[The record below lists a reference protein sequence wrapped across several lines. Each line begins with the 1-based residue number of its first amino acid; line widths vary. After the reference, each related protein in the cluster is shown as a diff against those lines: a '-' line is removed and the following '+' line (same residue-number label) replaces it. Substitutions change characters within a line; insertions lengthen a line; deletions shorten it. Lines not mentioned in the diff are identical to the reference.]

1 MAFSILAAGAA
12 NMRIYVQKPC
22 SRTDGTGNEVDDWE
36 DIYANG
42 IQAIWR
48 RKTTRYDAIQDS
60 RKDDSVFA
68 AETAAA
74 TVRYTRKITSDCRVR
89 CAGDN
94 GGWWYIIGTPER
106 SVDGGWLAFTAER
119 KRESM

>member
-12 NMRIYVQKPC
+12 NTRIHVQKPC
-22 SRTDGTGNEVDDWE
+22 SRTDGTGNEVDAWE

-48 RKTTRYDAIQDS
+48 RNTTRYDANKDS

-68 AETAAA
+68 AETAAIA
-74 TVRYTRKITSDCRVR
+74 LRYTRRIAPDCRVR
-89 CAGDN
+89 RAGDDS
-94 GGWWYIIGTPER
+94 GWWYVIGTPER
-106 SVDGGWLAFTAER
+106 SIDGGWLTFTVER